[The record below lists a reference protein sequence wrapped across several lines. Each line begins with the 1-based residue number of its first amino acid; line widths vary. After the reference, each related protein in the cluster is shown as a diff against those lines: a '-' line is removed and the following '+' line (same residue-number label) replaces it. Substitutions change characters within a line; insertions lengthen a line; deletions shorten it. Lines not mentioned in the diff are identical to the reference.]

1 MKTAKHFQQV
11 LIDRIA
17 SHLGA
22 AHAAYNAPEADLAEL
37 RKEQG
42 AVLLEAPTGVG
53 KTFMATRAISKF
65 SRHKKMLWFW
75 FSPWAH
81 LTDQTEAAL
90 KEDAAGLTV
99 TTLANE
105 RHADALTGSKV
116 YPLVWAS
123 LAAKDET
130 RRKTRDADDGKQ
142 DLATFVS
149 EARELGY
156 RIGVV
161 IDEAHHGMRSQT
173 EASRLLRDVLQPEYH
188 LFVTATPD
196 DKELAEFQAYMGLRR
211 IKREVAT
218 RADGVAAGLI
228 KPDVKVLY
236 FEEGDESAGY
246 LSAGVSLTSAAIAKA
261 VAQHTKLKAELETCV
276 PGRLTP
282 LLLVQVSSASAE
294 AELEAKKALVDAGIA
309 EDRIRIHTAAKP
321 DRNLQ
326 QIANDQSVEALIFK
340 MAVGTGFDAP
350 RAFTLVSLRSSRS
363 EQFGLQVLG
372 RILRV
377 HSALRALP
385 AIPAILQNGY
395 VFLVDASVQEG
406 LASAADRITSIK
418 QGVAEYVT
426 NASFESGVTGAE
438 LAGKNRYELK
448 PEVAAIALQTQVNVR
463 DTEELDNLEA
473 AVAAQVAVD
482 ASLLKAALLDEV
494 TFDTRSRSA
503 FEHNNESSDLGNA
516 TRAVNK
522 NEIACRALKVL
533 SSLAETDM
541 QALLPALAARI
552 ESEYGKQGA
561 IPEQDRIRHAVYL
574 LSQVDPRNPI
584 KETLRSLRTWA
595 PVVRLAEP
603 LPATLESLVE
613 LPASANNA
621 YGVIPEGQWD
631 SPDESRFALNKL
643 DDNAQVI
650 WWHRN
655 PAKKP
660 FSVGLAK
667 ADGTH
672 FYPDFLAR
680 VAGAATPDEL
690 VLIEVKG
697 EGWLTDSKV
706 LDDFNATHPT
716 YGSAIFVSEATDGW
730 HFIEKSAEGGLKVG
744 GRFTWGQLLANL
756 QKGGADE

>member
-1 MKTAKHFQQV
+1 MKTAKQFQQV
-11 LIDRIA
+11 LIDHI
-17 SHLGA
+17 A
-22 AHAAYNAPEADLAEL
+22 AHFNAAHVAYSEPGSDVIAL
-37 RKEQG
+37 RKEHG

-81 LTDQTEAAL
+81 LADQTEAAL

-99 TTLANE
+99 TTLADE

-116 YPLVWAS
+116 YALVWAS

-130 RRKTRDADDGKQ
+130 RRKTREADDGKQ
-142 DLATFVS
+142 DLATFVA
-149 EARELGY
+149 EARAQGY

-161 IDEAHHGMRSQT
+161 IDEAHHGVKSDT

-196 DKELAEFQAYMGLRR
+196 DKELADFQAYMGLRR

-228 KPDVKVLY
+228 KPDVKVFY

-246 LSAGVSLTSAAIAKA
+246 LSAGVSLTSAAISKA
-261 VAQHTKLKAELETCV
+261 VAKHNQLKADLDACV

-282 LLLVQVSSASAE
+282 LLLVQVSSSSAE
-294 AELEAKKALVDAGIA
+294 AELEAKKALVDAGVSESA
-309 EDRIRIHTAAKP
+309 IRIHTAAKP

-326 QIANDQSVEALIFK
+326 QIANDHSVEALIFK

-377 HSALRALP
+377 HPALRALP
-385 AIPAILQNGY
+385 AIPAALQNGY
-395 VFLVDASVQEG
+395 VFLVDATVQEG
-406 LASAADRITSIK
+406 LSSAADRIKSIK

-426 NASFESGVTGAE
+426 SASFESGTSGAE
-438 LAGKNRYELK
+438 LSGKHQYNLK
-448 PEVAAIALQTQVNVR
+448 PDVASIALQTQVNAR
-463 DTEELDNLEA
+463 DTEDLDDLEA
-473 AVAAQVAVD
+473 TVAASVAVD

-503 FEHNNESSDLGNA
+503 FEHNNESSDLGAA
-516 TRAVNK
+516 TRVVNK
-522 NEIACRALKVL
+522 DEIARRALAVL
-533 SSLAETDM
+533 SSLPETDM
-541 QALLPALAARI
+541 RGLLTALAARM
-552 ESEYGKQGA
+552 EAEYGKQGD

-574 LSQVDPRNPI
+574 LSQVDPRNPL
-584 KETLRSLRTWA
+584 KETLHSLRTWT
-595 PVVRLAEP
+595 PVLRTAEP
-603 LPATLESLVE
+603 LPTTLESLVE
-613 LPASANNA
+613 LPSSANNA

-655 PAKKP
+655 PAKKS

-680 VAGAATPDEL
+680 IEGAPTSNGL

-697 EGWLTDSKV
+697 EGWLTDAKV
-706 LDDFNATHPT
+706 KEDFNTEHPA
-716 YGSAIFVSEATDGW
+716 YGRPVFVVEVAGTW
-730 HFIEKSAEGGLKVG
+730 HFVQGSVGQNLGLG
-744 GRFTWGQLLANL
+744 PRFTWAGLISMLSAR
-756 QKGGADE
+756 AVS

>member
-1 MKTAKHFQQV
+1 MKTAKQFQQV

-17 SHLGA
+17 AHFGA
-22 AHAAYNAPEADLAEL
+22 AHAAYGVPKANLAEL
-37 RKEQG
+37 REEQG

-99 TTLANE
+99 TSLANE

-123 LAAKDET
+123 LAARDET

-142 DLATFVS
+142 DLATFVA
-149 EARELGY
+149 EARNLGY

-161 IDEAHHGMRSQT
+161 IDEAHHGMRSDT

-196 DKELAEFQAYMGLRR
+196 DKELADFQAYMGLRR

-228 KPDVKVLY
+228 KPDVKVFY

-246 LSAGVSLTSAAIAKA
+246 LAAGVSLTSAAIAKA
-261 VAQHTKLKAELETCV
+261 VAQHNKLKAELNACV
-276 PGRLTP
+276 SGRLTP
-282 LLLVQVSSASAE
+282 LLLVQVSSASAQT
-294 AELEAKKALVDAGIA
+294 ELEAKQALVDAGIA
-309 EDRIRIHTAAKP
+309 EDRIRIHTATKP

-326 QIANDQSVEALIFK
+326 QIANDQAVEALIFK

-377 HSALRALP
+377 HPVLRALP
-385 AIPAILQNGY
+385 AIPSILRNGY
-395 VFLVDASVQEG
+395 VFLVDASFQEG
-406 LASAADRITSIK
+406 LASAADRISSIK

-426 NASFESGVTGAE
+426 NASFESGATGAE
-438 LAGKNRYELK
+438 LPGKNRYELK
-448 PEVAAIALQTQVNVR
+448 PEVAAIALQTQVNVC
-463 DTEELDNLEA
+463 DTEEPANLEA
-473 AVAAQVAVD
+473 TVAARVAVD

-503 FEHNNESSDLGNA
+503 FEHNNESSDLGST

-522 NEIACRALKVL
+522 DEIARRALAVL
-533 SSLAETDM
+533 SGLPETDM
-541 QALLPALAARI
+541 RHLLTALAARI
-552 ESEYGKQGA
+552 EKEYGRYGA
-561 IPEQDRIRHAVYL
+561 VPEQERIRHAVYL
-574 LSQVDPRNPI
+574 LSQIDPRNPI
-584 KETLRSLRTWA
+584 EEALRSLYTWT
-595 PVVRLAEP
+595 PVLKMAAP
-603 LPATLESLVE
+603 LPTTLESLVE
-613 LPASANNA
+613 LPPSANNA
-621 YGVIPEGQWD
+621 YGVLPEGQWD
-631 SPDESRFALNKL
+631 SPDERKFALNRL
-643 DDNAQVI
+643 DDNPYVL

-655 PAKKP
+655 PAKERY
-660 FSVGLAK
+660 SVALAK
-667 ADGTH
+667 PDGSH
-672 FYPDFLAR
+672 FYPDFVAR
-680 VAGAATPDEL
+680 VVGVPTQDEL

-697 EGWLTDSKV
+697 EGWLTDRKV
-706 LDDFNATHPT
+706 LEDFNTIHPL
-716 YGSAIFVSEATDGW
+716 YGKPVFVVEIANSW
-730 HFIEKSAEGGLKVG
+730 HFVELSQTATLVVGARFSWKALIERVGKSI
-744 GRFTWGQLLANL
+744 
-756 QKGGADE
+756 

>member
-1 MKTAKHFQQV
+1 MKTAIKFQSE

-17 SHLGA
+17 DHFGA
-22 AHAAYNAPEADLAEL
+22 AHAAYSVPEANLPEL

-105 RHADALTGSKV
+105 RQADALTGSKV

-142 DLATFVS
+142 DLATFVA

-161 IDEAHHGMRSQT
+161 IDEAHHGMRSDT

-218 RADGVAAGLI
+218 RPDGVAAGLI
-228 KPDVKVLY
+228 KPDVKVFY

-246 LSAGVSLTSAAIAKA
+246 LATGVSLASAAIAKA
-261 VAQHTKLKAELETCV
+261 VAQHNKLKTELDACA

-282 LLLVQVSSASAE
+282 LLLVQVSSASAQT
-294 AELEAKKALVDAGIA
+294 ELEAKKALVDAGIA

-377 HSALRALP
+377 HPALRALP
-385 AIPAILQNGY
+385 TIPSILQNGY

-406 LASAADRITSIK
+406 LASAADRISSIK
-418 QGVAEYVT
+418 QGIAEYVT
-426 NASFESGVTGAE
+426 NASFENGVTGAE
-438 LAGKNRYELK
+438 LPGKNRYALK
-448 PEVAAIALQTQVNVR
+448 PEVAAIALQTQVNVC
-463 DTEELDNLEA
+463 DTEELANLEA
-473 AVAAQVAVD
+473 MVAARVAVD

-503 FEHNNESSDLGNA
+503 FEHNNESSELGNT

-522 NEIACRALKVL
+522 DEIARRALAVL
-533 SSLAETDM
+533 SGLPETDM
-541 QALLPALAARI
+541 RELLTALVARI
-552 ESEYGKQGA
+552 EKEYGACGA
-561 IPEQDRIRHAVYL
+561 VPEQDRIRHAVYL

-584 KETLRSLRTWA
+584 KETLRSLRTWT
-595 PVVRLAEP
+595 PVLKMAAP

-613 LPASANNA
+613 LPASTNNA
-621 YGVIPEGQWD
+621 YEVIPEGQWD
-631 SPDESRFALNKL
+631 SPDERRFALNKL
-643 DDNAQVI
+643 DDNAQVT

-655 PAKKP
+655 PANKP

-680 VAGAATPDEL
+680 VAGAVAPDEL

-697 EGWLTDSKV
+697 EGWLSSTKV
-706 LDDFNATHPT
+706 LEDFQTAHPL
-716 YGSAIFVSEATDGW
+716 YGRPVFVADVAGRW
-730 HFIEKSAEGGLKVG
+730 HFIEAESGELKVG
-744 GRFTWGQLLANL
+744 GRFNWQEAARIAAEGLHL
-756 QKGGADE
+756 

>member
-1 MKTAKHFQQV
+1 MKTFKKFQQV
-11 LIDRIA
+11 LTDHIVA
-17 SHLGA
+17 HFNV
-22 AHAAYNAPEADLAEL
+22 AHAIYGAPGSDVTVL
-37 RKEQG
+37 RREHG

-53 KTFMATRAISKF
+53 KTFMAAKAISKF

-99 TTLANE
+99 TALANE

-142 DLATFVS
+142 DLATFVA
-149 EARELGY
+149 EARERGY

-161 IDEAHHGMRSQT
+161 IDEAHHGMRSDT

-196 DKELAEFQAYMGLRR
+196 DKELTDFQSYMGLRR

-228 KPDVKVLY
+228 KPDVKVFY

-261 VAQHTKLKAELETCV
+261 VAQHNKVKAELEACV

-294 AELEAKKALVDAGIA
+294 AELDAKKALVDAGII

-426 NASFESGVTGAE
+426 DASFESGITGAE
-438 LAGKNRYELK
+438 LAGKHRYELK
-448 PEVAAIALQTQVNVR
+448 PEVAAIALQTQVNVL
-463 DTEELDNLEA
+463 DTEELADLEA
-473 AVAAQVAVD
+473 TVAAQVAID
-482 ASLLKAALLDEV
+482 TSLLKAALLDEV

-503 FEHNNESSDLGNA
+503 FEHSNESSDLGNT
-516 TRAVNK
+516 TRTVNK
-522 NEIACRALKVL
+522 DEIARRALALL
-533 SSLAETDM
+533 SGLPETDM
-541 QALLPALAARI
+541 RELLTALAARI
-552 ESEYGKQGA
+552 EVEYGKHGTVPA
-561 IPEQDRIRHAVYL
+561 QDRIRHAVYL

-584 KETLRSLRTWA
+584 KETLRSLRTWTS
-595 PVVRLAEP
+595 VVRLAEP

-680 VAGAATPDEL
+680 VAGVPTPDEL

-706 LDDFNATHPT
+706 MEDFNAEHPI
-716 YGSAIFVSEATDGW
+716 YGNAVFVVESSGGW
-730 HFIEKSAEGGLKVG
+730 HFIEKTADGTLCVG
-744 GRFTWGQLLANL
+744 GRFTWGALIARQEFS
-756 QKGGADE
+756 GGR

>member
-1 MKTAKHFQQV
+1 MKIAKAFQQA

-17 SHLGA
+17 AHLVA
-22 AHAAYNAPEADLAEL
+22 AHVAYEAPGADVAAL
-37 RKEQG
+37 RKDNG
-42 AVLLEAPTGVG
+42 SVLLEAPTGVG

-65 SRHKKMLWFW
+65 SRHKKVLWFW

-90 KEDAAGLTV
+90 KEDATGLSVASLTD
-99 TTLANE
+99 E
-105 RHADALTGSKV
+105 RHASALSGSKV
-116 YPLVWAS
+116 YPLVWAT

-142 DLATFVS
+142 DLATFIA
-149 EARELGY
+149 EARDLGY

-161 IDEAHHGMRSQT
+161 VDEAHHGVKSDT
-173 EASRLLRDVLQPEYH
+173 EASRLLRDVLQPDYN

-196 DKELAEFQAYMGLRR
+196 DKELADFQSYMGFHR

-218 RADGVAAGLI
+218 RAEGVAAGLI
-228 KPDVKVLY
+228 KPDVKVFY
-236 FEEGDESAGY
+236 FEESDASAGY

-261 VAQHTKLKAELETCV
+261 VEQHNKLKAELASCV

-282 LLLVQVSSASAE
+282 LLLVQVSSSSAE
-294 AELEAKKALVDAGIA
+294 AELEAKKALTDAGIP
-309 EDRIRIHTAAKP
+309 EGSIRIHTAAKP

-385 AIPAILQNGY
+385 AIPEILQQGY
-395 VFLVDASVQEG
+395 VFLVDATVQEG
-406 LASAADRITSIK
+406 LSSAADRIKSIK

-426 NASFESGVTGAE
+426 SASFEDGATGAAF
-438 LAGKNRYELK
+438 AGKHRYSLK
-448 PEVAAIALQTQVNVR
+448 PEIAAIALLTQVNVP
-463 DTEELDNLEA
+463 DTEELADLEA
-473 AVAAQVAVD
+473 TVAARVFVD
-482 ASLLKAALLDEV
+482 ASLLSAALLDEV
-494 TFDTRSRSA
+494 TFDTRARSA
-503 FEHNNESSDLGNA
+503 FEHNNEASGFGGA

-522 NEIACRALKVL
+522 DEIARRALAVL
-533 SSLAETDM
+533 SSLPETDM
-541 QALLPALAARI
+541 RDLLTALVARI
-552 ESEYGKQGA
+552 EAEYGKKGP
-561 IPEQDRIRHAVYL
+561 IPEQERIRHAVYL
-574 LSQVDPRNPI
+574 LGQIDPRNPI
-584 KETLRSLRTWA
+584 KETLRSLRAWT
-595 PVVRLAEP
+595 PVVQVAEP

-613 LPASANNA
+613 LPVSANNA
-621 YGVIPEGQWD
+621 YGVIPEGKWD
-631 SPDESRFALNKL
+631 SPDERRFALTKL
-643 DDNAQVI
+643 DDNSQVI

-667 ADGTH
+667 SDGTH
-672 FYPDFLAR
+672 FYPDFIAR
-680 VAGAATPDEL
+680 VAGAATPGEL
-690 VLIEVKG
+690 VLLEVKG
-697 EGWLTDSKV
+697 EGWLTDAKV
-706 LDDFNATHPT
+706 LEDFKAEHPT
-716 YGSAIFVSEATDGW
+716 YGSAVFITEVADGW
-730 HFIEKSAEGGLKVG
+730 RFIELTEGALHVG
-744 GRFTWGQLLANL
+744 GRFTWAALITRLVERGIC
-756 QKGGADE
+756 G